1 MPDNRGDRGT
11 EGPRDRG
18 SEYCRCSLDSDAQ
31 ESCLDGYKKQDGCLY
46 EYGMSMVWYETLVKY
61 ECIFFPH
68 FRNEVFF
75 KRMV

>member
-11 EGPRDRG
+11 EGPNRAADRWIRMPKNRVWTDTRNKMDV
-18 SEYCRCSLDSDAQ
+18 C
-31 ESCLDGYKKQDGCLY
+31 
-46 EYGMSMVWYETLVKY
+46 MSMVWYETLVKY